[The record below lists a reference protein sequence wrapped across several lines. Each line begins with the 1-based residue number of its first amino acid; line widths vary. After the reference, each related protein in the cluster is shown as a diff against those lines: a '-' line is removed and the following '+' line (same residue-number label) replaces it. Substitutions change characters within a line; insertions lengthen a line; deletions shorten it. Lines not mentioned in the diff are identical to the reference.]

1 MQRTAAVGLS
11 YEVVKI
17 EGILMMPRMMA
28 REYNIAFCPVT
39 DGEFS
44 IDNPYLREIL
54 DIRERLKGE
63 NVADISAAFL
73 EYRPELIARY
83 AFSIPLLA
91 TLRRIAGFSP
101 LVEVGAGTGYW
112 AMCLDQLGAEI
123 DAYDL
128 QPPDENSPFA
138 WSDGNYWF
146 DESWYAVQEGDETVA
161 ACCPER
167 TLFLCWPMPE
177 SPMALQAL
185 EAYREAGGG
194 RMIYI
199 GDPRSSGG
207 EDFHDALASL
217 TIIENRRLWSW
228 PVTEERLI
236 IATW

>member
-1 MQRTAAVGLS
+1 MS
-11 YEVVKI
+11 
-17 EGILMMPRMMA
+17 RMMS
-28 REYNIAFCPVT
+28 REYNIAYCPVT
-39 DGEFS
+39 DEEFS

-54 DIRERLKGE
+54 DVRGRLKRGKG
-63 NVADISAAFL
+63 ADISAALL

-91 TLRRIAGFSP
+91 TLKRIAEFSP

-128 QPPDENSPFA
+128 LPPDENPPFA

-146 DESWYAVQEGDETVA
+146 DESWHAVQEGDETVA

-167 TLFLCWPMPE
+167 TLFLSWPMPE
-177 SPMALQAL
+177 SPMALNAF
-185 EAYREAGGG
+185 EAYRKAGGR

-217 TIIENRRLWSW
+217 RIIENRRLWSW